1 MKGKRCMRCMNNRG
15 STLVEIIVSVLIVGI
30 VFVPLLMGLTTAL
43 KANAKSEE
51 ILRAETVAANCVEA
65 AKTYGVAGFATVPTG
80 ALAAT
85 GVSGTNPVTI
95 TGISEGLKT
104 YSATVQFEETG
115 FESDNLNF
123 RSITGAYAVPVS
135 QSIDTTRL
143 AALRAQAGVFDGT
156 VDIPISQDM
165 EDLVHFKQT
174 VITVDKFTTGANT
187 GKYYIETRV
196 DYLVRNTDGS
206 GHEYFNHGGGDYFN
220 SMDTSPDVKIC
231 DTDVPDRLLIYYSPL
246 QSSATLNSG
255 SDKEFIIIKN
265 LTGEEINAYIFV
277 NGIDM
282 AFRED
287 TLGYVDDKP
296 TGSKM
301 IVGIMT
307 DGANPAR
314 ETNVYATT
322 NLSGYTAL
330 YSTEQDDLERIF
342 DDADE
347 VLDGF
352 TEINTVKHGSGLGLI
367 ENSNGKKLY
376 KVTVNV
382 KDLSG
387 AVVATK
393 EAMIIE

>member
-65 AKTYGVAGFATVPTG
+65 AKTYGVSGFAAIPTG

-85 GVSGTNPVTI
+85 RVSGTNPVTI

-104 YSATVQFEETG
+104 YKATVTFTETG

-123 RSITGAYAVPVS
+123 NSITGAYTVPVS

-143 AALRAQAGVFDGT
+143 AALRAQAGIATGT
-156 VDIPISQDM
+156 IDIPVSQDM
-165 EDLVHFKQT
+165 KDLVHFKQT
-174 VITVDKFTTGANT
+174 VITVDRYPTGVNA

-196 DYLVRNTDGS
+196 DYLVRNTDGA
-206 GHEYFNHGGGDYFN
+206 GHDYFNPGGGTYFN
-220 SMDTSPDVKIC
+220 SMDSSPDVKIC
-231 DTDVPDRLLIYYSPL
+231 DTDVPDRLLIYYSPI

-265 LTGEEINAYIFV
+265 LTGAEINAYIFV
-277 NGIDM
+277 NGVDM
-282 AFRED
+282 AFREE
-287 TLGYVDDKP
+287 TAGYVDDKP
-296 TGSKM
+296 AGSRM
-301 IVGIMT
+301 IVGVIT
-307 DGANPAR
+307 AGSHSAS

-322 NLSGYTAL
+322 NLSGYTSL
-330 YSTEQDDLERIF
+330 YSTDDEDLEKIF
-342 DDADE
+342 ADAGD
-347 VLDGF
+347 VSSGF
-352 TEINTVKHGSGLGLI
+352 TEINTIKHGSGLGLI

-376 KVTVNV
+376 KVSVSV
-382 KDLSG
+382 SDLAG